1 MGGILETSQG
11 MPSAE
16 NQRMT
21 TNGKEKEVDNGMALS
36 KQLIFS
42 LYESYYLYYHY
53 FLLKKMALYL
63 FILSPKRP
71 FSVGFSFSF
80 GKKTRILIDWP

>member
-53 FLLKKMALYL
+53 FLLKKNGSL
-63 FILSPKRP
+63 FIY
-71 FSVGFSFSF
+71 FV
-80 GKKTRILIDWP
+80 T